1 LVNRNLDRPITIQAY
16 DRIIQL
22 IPIAIHTNLSINGK
36 SSHSTR
42 RTQGFGSTGIN
53 AVHPKRITEYQDGK
67 GIESKFA
74 YNLGKRL
81 TSQQKSL
88 IHQLMKEFKPILATS
103 FEDIKGSNL
112 HHEHAI
118 DTGSQRPI
126 KINPYPMT
134 AHKKDWV
141 DKEVDEMLKTNII
154 S

>member
-1 LVNRNLDRPITIQAY
+1 MEGGVIDSGYEGELIAILVNRNLDRPITIQAY

-22 IPIAIHTNLSINGK
+22 IPIAIHTNPSINGK

-53 AVHPKRITEYQDGK
+53 AIHPKRITEYQDGK

-74 YNLGKRL
+74 YNLEKRL

-88 IHQLMKEFKPILATS
+88 IHQLMKEFKPILAIS

-118 DTGSQRPI
+118 DTGSQ
-126 KINPYPMT
+126 
-134 AHKKDWV
+134 
-141 DKEVDEMLKTNII
+141 
-154 S
+154 